1 MPESTTAAR
10 PSAWEWARA
19 SVLSANIVWTTLCL
33 GGFLPGTRVAM
44 IIMTAVLLAL
54 QLCDPEEGT
63 RVHPAG
69 LLFIPFLFYGLWN
82 LEAVSQVRWIGWMDL
97 MGWTQAIAV
106 FWVVLNGIR
115 SRECRRMVCM
125 VIVAVAVASAGMAV
139 YQHFMSPKW
148 LMLGRKQPAQY
159 EGRSTGSFGI
169 PNSLGVFMALLI
181 PPVSFTVFSRTSPVL
196 RRLAASLALLAL
208 LCGFVLAVSRGAW
221 LALAAALALR
231 SLFMPGRSPRLRL
244 LGAAAAVAASA
255 ATVVVLYFT
264 FPIMRERV
272 HEFVTDVGERTRPI
286 IWRGAWGIFREHPAF
301 GGGAGCFDVLFE
313 AFRPIGFH
321 DEPVYAHCDYLNTLC
336 DYGVVGFVLLFGAS
350 AVVAWKSRGARGISG
365 AVLTGLLA
373 FSLHLLVD
381 FHMKIPALAIVFS
394 SLSAF
399 VTADTWIPE
408 AAESPSPRLYGRGYV
423 MRFALLLVVLAC
435 IWAAPRYRAESI
447 RWAARERI
455 DTMASAGKDVSHER
469 DALSEIRR
477 GFERARA
484 LDPLNAQAWSDK
496 AYAETLWGLVEPAQS
511 HELGMHADKDASAA
525 IALSPIVAEFWVRK
539 GSGLDLE
546 GEWFDGGKCFAQA
559 LQLAPSRADMWYYQA
574 YHYSLHPVE
583 GGPALEAVNLSLRLD
598 PGFLLAQSLRQRL
611 AP

>member
-125 VIVAVAVASAGMAV
+125 VIVAVAVASAGMAA

-181 PPVSFTVFSRTSPVL
+181 PPVSFTVFSR
-196 RRLAASLALLAL
+196 
-208 LCGFVLAVSRGAW
+208 GVSRPPAPGCLVGAPRPPVRFRPRRQPRGV
-221 LALAAALALR
+221 AGAGRGLALR
-231 SLFMPGRSPRLRL
+231 SLFMPGRSPPTQAPWRRRGGCRKRRDGRRPL
-244 LGAAAAVAASA
+244 LH
-255 ATVVVLYFT
+255 
-264 FPIMRERV
+264 FPD
-272 HEFVTDVGERTRPI
+272 HE
-286 IWRGAWGIFREHPAF
+286 
-301 GGGAGCFDVLFE
+301 GAGARIRDRRGRAHAPDHLAGCMGDLQG
-313 AFRPIGFH
+313 APGIRRRRGMLRRPVRGLPAHRF
-321 DEPVYAHCDYLNTLC
+321 PRRAVYAHCDYLNTLC

-350 AVVAWKSRGARGISG
+350 AVVAWKSRGARASRRRAHRAPRVQPAPARGLPHEDTG
-365 AVLTGLLA
+365 ARDRVLEPLGVRH
-373 FSLHLLVD
+373 SRHLD
-381 FHMKIPALAIVFS
+381 SRGRRI
-394 SLSAF
+394 
-399 VTADTWIPE
+399 
-408 AAESPSPRLYGRGYV
+408 AESPTLRQGL
-423 MRFALLLVVLAC
+423 
-435 IWAAPRYRAESI
+435 
-447 RWAARERI
+447 
-455 DTMASAGKDVSHER
+455 R
-469 DALSEIRR
+469 DALRASSCCARLHLGCSEVPGGVDPLGGEGADRHHGECR
-477 GFERARA
+477 QGRLARARRA
-484 LDPLNAQAWSDK
+484 VRNPEGFRKGPRLDPLNAQAWSDK

-511 HELGMHADKDASAA
+511 HELGMQADKDASAA

-559 LQLAPSRADMWYYQA
+559 LQLAPSRADIWYYQA

-611 AP
+611 GAR